1 MGADQIADD
10 QYFYMKEKELKELN
24 DMRIRTLERMIR
36 EKVDIV
42 QQQEAELSSYAQDLN
57 TLRL

>member
-1 MGADQIADD
+1 
-10 QYFYMKEKELKELN
+10 MKEKELKELN